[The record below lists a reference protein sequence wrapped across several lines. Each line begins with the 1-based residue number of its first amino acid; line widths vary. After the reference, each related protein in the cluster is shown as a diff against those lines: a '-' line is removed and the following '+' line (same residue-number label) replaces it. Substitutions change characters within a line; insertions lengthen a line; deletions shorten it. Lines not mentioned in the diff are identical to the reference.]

1 MGLGSGVSTAL
12 LQRLATNGHG
22 TAHFLADGL
31 VFLGAGR
38 FPEVQFQPQDVT
50 ICCQFFSCV
59 STYPKFPI
67 EFLYDEIIVFSG
79 ESDSKE
85 MLIHEHMFFSTENYV
100 CDISHSHLP
109 AAYSEGKPASG
120 LNQNEGREKYV

>member
-12 LQRLATNGHG
+12 LQRLATHGHG

-31 VFLGAGR
+31 VFFGAGR
-38 FPEVQFQPQDVT
+38 FPEVQVRPQNVT
-50 ICCQFFSCV
+50 IFCHFFSCV

-67 EFLYDEIIVFSG
+67 EFLYDERNHSFSG
-79 ESDSKE
+79 ASDSKE
-85 MLIHEHMFFSTENYV
+85 FFIHEDMFFSTENYV

-109 AAYSEGKPASG
+109 AAYSGGNRPP
-120 LNQNEGREKYV
+120 V